1 MTFTFSM
8 RGAIKTLAVVLSLAM
23 PLTIAISAADARPGG
38 KGGSMGSRGSK
49 TFAPTPGT
57 ATAPNAAQPMNRTMQ
72 QPGAPG
78 MAGPAAAGA
87 AAKGGFFN
95 RPGMGMLGGLA
106 AGFLGAGLLGMLFG
120 GGFLSGLGS
129 MMSIIGLLVQ
139 VVLIVVVVRLAM
151 KWWQRRNQGQ
161 NQTASAYAGPSG
173 AQQQQYNA
181 PEANQASQTNHAYGA
196 QPQDAPQ
203 AQPRSALGGFGFG
216 GSRQDERPVEIQP
229 KDYEDFERILGE
241 VQAAWSNEDT
251 DALGKLATPEMTSYF
266 AKDLAENKAA
276 NDINK
281 VSDVKLLQGDLAE
294 AWREG
299 NDEYASVA
307 MRFSLIDKT
316 LERGTNRLVAG
327 SETPTEAT
335 EVWTFIRTNGGNWEV
350 SAIQQA

>member
-1 MTFTFSM
+1 
-8 RGAIKTLAVVLSLAM
+8 
-23 PLTIAISAADARPGG
+23 
-38 KGGSMGSRGSK
+38 
-49 TFAPTPGT
+49 
-57 ATAPNAAQPMNRTMQ
+57 MQ

-120 GGFLSGLGS
+120 GGLLSGLGS
-129 MMSIIGLLVQ
+129 FASIIGLLLQ
-139 VVLIVVVVRLAM
+139 VALVVIVVRLAM

-161 NQTASAYAGPSG
+161 TASAYAGPSG
-173 AQQQQYNA
+173 SQQQYNA
-181 PEANQASQTNHAYGA
+181 PEANQAAQTNHAYGA
-196 QPQDAPQ
+196 QSQEAPL